1 MKLSVIIISYKS
13 EKLLKELL
21 HKIPSRYQITII
33 ENSLLQTTKKNIEKK
48 FKNTKVIIPSTNL
61 GYASAFNLAFSK
73 CINNFILMITPD
85 VKISN
90 KMIVRVE
97 KFVKSFQKFTVLAPV
112 YRNQKI
118 HKNFNLLSSTN
129 NKIKVLGY
137 NLLKVKEI
145 DGCLFLLNKKKL
157 KKTKILDENFFLY
170 FETTDFCLNLI
181 KKKHNLYVINEI
193 KFEHLGTSSSDKK
206 YKYYIDLN
214 RNWHYAWSKF
224 YFFKKNFN
232 YLYALRKVIP
242 NIYQGLIGALLSILK
257 LKFTETNLHFASV
270 LGSINAIFLRKPY
283 YRPKI
288 K

>member
-1 MKLSVIIISYKS
+1 M
-13 EKLLKELL
+13 
-21 HKIPSRYQITII
+21 
-33 ENSLLQTTKKNIEKK
+33 
-48 FKNTKVIIPSTNL
+48 
-61 GYASAFNLAFSK
+61 
-73 CINNFILMITPD
+73 
-85 VKISN
+85 
-90 KMIVRVE
+90 
-97 KFVKSFQKFTVLAPV
+97 LAPV
-112 YRNQKI
+112 YKNQQI
-118 HKNFNLLSSTN
+118 HKNFDLLRSTN

-137 NLLKVKEI
+137 NLFKVKEI

-257 LKFTETNLHFASV
+257 LKFTETNLHFASI

>member
-21 HKIPSRYQITII
+21 YKIPSRYQITII
-33 ENSLLQTTKKNIEKK
+33 ENSLLKTTKKNIEKK
-48 FKNTKVIIPSTNL
+48 FKNAKVIIPPKNL

-90 KMIVRVE
+90 KMIVRIE

-112 YRNQKI
+112 YKNQQI
-118 HKNFNLLSSTN
+118 HKNFNLLRSTN

-137 NLLKVKEI
+137 NLFKVKEI

-224 YFFKKNFN
+224 YFFKKNFS
-232 YLYALRKVIP
+232 YLYALRKIIP

-257 LKFTETNLHFASV
+257 LKFTETNLHFASI